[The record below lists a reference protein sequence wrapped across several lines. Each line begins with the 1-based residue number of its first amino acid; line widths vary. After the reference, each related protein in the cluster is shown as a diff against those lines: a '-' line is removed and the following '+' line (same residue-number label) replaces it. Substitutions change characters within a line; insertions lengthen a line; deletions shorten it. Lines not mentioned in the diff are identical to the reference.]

1 MLLIHATRAVGD
13 RSDAFL
19 QNLLINRDGDLKLAD
34 FGLARAFGIPVRTYT
49 HEVVTLW
56 YTPPVLHSGRPFT
69 RRHRTPSMHKRWCRH
84 FRILRLGARP
94 SALAAWV
101 RRGAYVNS
109 AVLKVRQGTLGIRV
123 LKVL

>member
-69 RRHRTPSMHKRWCRH
+69 RRHRTPSMHGAAISAFCGWV
-84 FRILRLGARP
+84 LGP
-94 SALAAWV
+94 V
-101 RRGAYVNS
+101 RSLPGCAP
-109 AVLKVRQGTLGIRV
+109 VLM
-123 LKVL
+123 